1 MEKTDQSLSVLCA
14 DVTGRVRLPRYLA
27 RTDAL
32 YAVDR
37 CARRIR
43 RSLESHGGHLVERVD
58 GKLMAFFGGSV
69 DALQAA
75 IELQH
80 RISDL
85 PPYAGAP
92 LAVRVGICTG
102 HDTKEKRYFS
112 REGANPA
119 ARLADAADAEYI
131 LLSVPKRMKRFP
143 WSALTSDGVPDL
155 ALKCG
160 KRQLGILRV
169 AWQESD
175 PVALKTAL
183 AQLGDTPDQLFL
195 RHGTMEF
202 VLDDK
207 HPLLTIGRQLGCGIT
222 LRSTNSSR
230 IHGTIERRLDRYV
243 YGDRS
248 SNGTYVTL
256 EDQIEFFVHR
266 KELLLFGHGQ
276 LSFGSPSSVKG
287 AEIVRF
293 QTSSFP

>member
-1 MEKTDQSLSVLCA
+1 MEKSDQSLSVLCA
-14 DVTGRVRLPRYLA
+14 DVTGRVRLPRYLD
-27 RTDAL
+27 RPDAL

-43 RSLESHGGHLVERVD
+43 RSLENHGGHLVDRAD
-58 GKLMAFFGGSV
+58 GKLMAFFDDSV

-80 RISDL
+80 RVSDL

-102 HDTKEKRYFS
+102 HDAKEERYFS
-112 REGANPA
+112 RDGANPA
-119 ARLADAADAEYI
+119 ASLSEVADAEHI
-131 LLSVPKRMKRFP
+131 LLSVPKRMKFFP
-143 WSALTSDGVPDL
+143 WSQLTSDGVPEL
-155 ALKCG
+155 ALNCG
-160 KRQLGILRV
+160 KRELGILQV
-169 AWQESD
+169 AWQEPE

-195 RHGTMEF
+195 RYNDTEF
-202 VLDDK
+202 ILDDQ

-222 LRSTNSSR
+222 LHSTSCSR

-243 YGDRS
+243 YIDRS

-256 EDQIEFFVHR
+256 EDQIEFFVLR

-276 LSFGSPSSVKG
+276 LSLGAPASFKG